1 MKFKNITRHLSA
13 GFFITIFSLVILPA
27 AHAAAPSDNWKTLE
41 SEHFKI
47 HTLAEHL
54 AVAKR
59 IGVISE
65 RLHSRLSKV
74 FNWQSKDKIRV
85 VVTDEHDLANGSAT
99 PLPYNTMTIRL
110 SPADKV
116 SRLDDYDDW
125 LSLLI
130 EHELVHILHLDKGH
144 GKIKKLRQVF
154 GRFVFLFPNIFQPSW
169 FIEGLATFHETHK
182 GVGRGQSNS
191 FEMFMREE
199 VEKGILPVATVNL
212 PPDSQPLSRHYLYGV
227 YFYQF
232 LNETYGYETV
242 HKMIAS
248 YSDNIIPFAINSNSK
263 RVFGKD
269 VTTLWA
275 EFSVYLKKRFSTQIA
290 LLNQSELKLGK
301 MFDEKAI
308 ALSNID
314 TLDEQTIVYIE
325 DDLESLPYLVSSVG
339 GKKQSLVRVNRNS
352 YFDVGSKESIYISQP
367 EYCDEYRFYYDL
379 YRYDV
384 VNEEITKLTE
394 CSRYKHIVAS
404 SDNKLLAVK
413 TIAAIPQIDLL
424 DKNAKLIKTLWK
436 GKYGDV
442 ISDIDWSEKRNSFLV
457 TKKQLNQSWNIY
469 EIDLLTQQW
478 VDVIAGEAVYSQ
490 AKYNQDQDGIIF
502 SSDRSGV
509 YNIYK
514 KSFSKT
520 NVMAVTNV
528 GTGAFSPLTY
538 NDQLYYQ
545 KFSRHGYQLL
555 KTDLKPAK
563 VVKIKEII
571 NSEKTASLN
580 QDDARAE
587 FKLSDY
593 SPLED
598 LKPAYWFPIFSFQ
611 DNASSLGFTTSSQD
625 SLLQHGYQLSAIAGI
640 DQEDLSGNFS
650 YYYQNWLSLRFT
662 KENTVYSDPV
672 TDLTTLIRTNVQS
685 QINFSL
691 PVTKLNA
698 QWRFSLGLIESH
710 DEDTYRAP
718 GVTGFNEQND
728 GLLGLSIYFNS
739 KKKFMKSHSA
749 ETGRDVLLVSES
761 SDVFNS
767 DFSGVANMLDWRE
780 YFNLGGHHNLALRYV
795 VAEAD
800 LGMRAYK
807 LGGLKNDWENY
818 TILNPRFS
826 RPVFNKRNFALRGY
840 SDNTQIGN
848 NLELFS
854 AEWRFPLLH
863 VEKGIMAPPVGI
875 IKHSGRLFAEAG
887 ASWTDNQQKNII
899 SSAGLEWLV
908 DLNLF
913 YRLTPQIRFGYA
925 KALDDIEDE
934 VYYLKVGGSF

>member
-1 MKFKNITRHLSA
+1 MKFKNITSHLFN
-13 GFFITIFSLVILPA
+13 GLIILGLSLVILPI

-54 AVAKR
+54 PVAKR
-59 IGVISE
+59 VGVISE
-65 RLHSRLSKV
+65 RLYSKLSIT

-110 SPADKV
+110 TPADKV

-130 EHELVHILHLDKGH
+130 EHELVHILHLDKAS
-144 GKIKKLRQVF
+144 GKVKTLRNVF
-154 GRFVFLFPNIFQPSW
+154 GRFVFLFPNVFQPSW

-182 GVGRGQSNS
+182 GIGRGQSNS

-199 VEKGILPVATVNL
+199 VEQGILPVATVNL

-232 LNETYGYETV
+232 LNDTYGYDTV
-242 HKMIAS
+242 HKMIVS

-263 RVFGKD
+263 SVFGKD
-269 VTTLWA
+269 VTALWA

-290 LLNQSELKLGK
+290 LLNQSEIKQGK
-301 MFDEKAI
+301 VFDEKTI
-308 ALSNID
+308 VLSNID
-314 TLDEQTIVYIE
+314 VLDKKSVVYI
-325 DDLESLPYLVSSVG
+325 DDNLESLPYLVSVTEG
-339 GKKQSLVRVNRNS
+339 EKQPLVRVNRNS
-352 YFDVGSKESIYISQP
+352 YFDVGSKDSIYISQP
-367 EYCDEYRFYYDL
+367 DYCDEYRFYYDV

-384 VNEEITKLTE
+384 VSEEITKLTE

-404 SDNKLLAVK
+404 SDNNLIAVK
-413 TIAAIPQIDLL
+413 TVAAIPQIDLL
-424 DKNAKLIKTLWK
+424 DDNAKRIKTLWK

-442 ISDIDWSEKRNSFLV
+442 ISDIDWSEKRNSVLV

-469 EIDLLTQQW
+469 EIDLATQKW
-478 VDVIAGEAVYSQ
+478 RDVMTGEAVYSQ
-490 AKYNQDQDGIIF
+490 AKYNQTHDGIVF
-502 SSDRSGV
+502 SSDQSGV
-509 YNIYK
+509 FNIYK
-514 KSFSKT
+514 KSFLKT
-520 NVMAVTNV
+520 DVIAVTNV
-528 GTGAFSPLTY
+528 STGAFSPFTF

-545 KFSRHGYQLL
+545 KFSRDGYRLL
-555 KTDLKPAK
+555 TTDLKPTK
-563 VVKIKEII
+563 VVKIKETV
-571 NSEKTASLN
+571 NSDKTIFFN
-580 QDDARAE
+580 PEVITTQ
-587 FKLSDY
+587 FKLSEY

-598 LKPAYWFPIFSFQ
+598 LKPAYWFPIFTFE

-625 SLLQHGYQLSAIAGI
+625 SLLQHAYQLSAIVGYE
-640 DQEDLSGNFS
+640 QEDLSGNFS

-672 TDLTTLIRTNVQS
+672 TDLTTLIRSNVQS
-685 QINFSL
+685 QIHFSL

-698 QWRFSLGLIESH
+698 QWRFSLGLIESQ
-710 DEDTYRAP
+710 DKDIYRAT
-718 GVTGFNEQND
+718 GVTGFKDQED
-728 GLLGLSIYFNS
+728 GLIGLSVYFSS
-739 KKKFMKSHSA
+739 KKKFLKSHSV
-749 ETGRDVLLVSES
+749 ETGRDILLVSES

-800 LGMRAYK
+800 SGMRPYK

-826 RPVFNKRNFALRGY
+826 RAVFNKRNFALRGY

-887 ASWTDNQQKNII
+887 ASWSDNQQKTVV

-913 YRLTPQIRFGYA
+913 YRLTPQIRLGYA
-925 KALDDIEDE
+925 KALDDTEDE